1 MEGTNNDK
9 KIKSKIIRIGVII
22 MLDEEICKL
31 RKELNRC
38 ITDGEDYSKIY
49 KVSVELDKL
58 IAKYYKDAN

>member
-1 MEGTNNDK
+1 
-9 KIKSKIIRIGVII
+9 